1 MPKKKKPSM
10 LKTQRQKLAAQRA
23 KRAASQQK
31 ARGGMTNLKKP
42 TMQKLVRKAAQSRK
56 RASGRPLV
64 RKAELDKAKKPSI
77 KKGASALRG
86 RANAPK
92 NLANMTKKLAK
103 ARGLRRAGRGGL
115 ATLALAAANKIQ
127 DRLLSPAALKRKR
140 ANEIRPLTKAD
151 LPSLP
156 KGGGSRRGQ
165 GSGKP
170 KTKPAKKPVANLPK
184 DYKKT
189 EKAAFDKAKK
199 PQPKKPAKLSAGA
212 KDFDRAFAAAR
223 SAGKKE
229 FTWRGKRYHTRLK
242 K

>member
-77 KKGASALRG
+77 KRGASALRG

>member
-1 MPKKKKPSM
+1 MARKKKPSM

-31 ARGGMTNLKKP
+31 ARAGMTNLKKP

-77 KKGASALRG
+77 KRGASALRG

-115 ATLALAAANKIQ
+115 ATLALMAANKIQ
-127 DRLLSPAALKRKR
+127 DRLLSPEALKRKR
-140 ANEIRPLTKAD
+140 ATEIKPLTKAD

-170 KTKPAKKPVANLPK
+170 ATKRGKKPVANLPK

-199 PQPKKPAKLSAGA
+199 PQSKKPAKLSAGA
-212 KDFDRAFAAAR
+212 KAFDKAFAAAR